1 METEV
6 VKRYRLVNPDS
17 YNRLMMTSKPLT
29 PQTQRSR
36 SSSPEIS
43 TWKDVLIMLPVQYR
57 RNSRMIMSYLGQLPN
72 HVFKIIPGTM
82 EISIDNCV
90 ISGSNFI
97 ELLHAI
103 HNNLLKVQPI
113 GLLQFMY
120 LLSLATSLPAFSIQ
134 NSKLRS
140 IFESM
145 RK

>member
-1 METEV
+1 M
-6 VKRYRLVNPDS
+6 VKHYRLVSPDS
-17 YNRLMMTSKPLT
+17 YNRLMMMMSKPLT

-43 TWKDVLIMLPVQYR
+43 TWKDVLIMLLLPVQYH

-103 HNNLLKVQPI
+103 HNNLLKVHPI